1 MNEVLFQ
8 MHSAL
13 RSELVSK
20 HEFYI
25 RQAKK
30 RLLSQFKEED
40 IRQEADLEGERFLE
54 ENQRHFNPDVHD
66 GSEFHEMAGEAR
78 SERYQ
83 LLLEMRNSIRMS
95 IIAGLFH
102 EWEKNLRQWLV
113 DEVQHWHY
121 GEEAKSIIWKKNV
134 SELFELLESFGWPLK
149 SAPYFKDL
157 DACRLI
163 VNVYKH
169 GEGNSLNELD
179 QSYPQ
184 FLDHP
189 FEEMRGTLGKMWFSP
204 SYEYLRVEDDDLEA
218 FSDAILRFWKDV
230 PNNVLNNQITNPPS
244 WLVKAIKKDQSNQ
257 NFTK

>member
-13 RSELVSK
+13 RADLIGK
-20 HEFYI
+20 HEFYV

-30 RLLSQFKEED
+30 RLLSQFQEED
-40 IRQEADLEGERFLE
+40 IRQEADSEGERFLE

-66 GSEFHEMAGEAR
+66 GSEFYEMAGEAQ

-83 LLLEMRNSIRMS
+83 LLFEMRNNVRLS

-113 DEVQHWHY
+113 DEIQHWHY
-121 GEEAKSIIWKKNV
+121 GEDTKSTIWKKNV
-134 SELFELLESFGWPLK
+134 SDLFELLESFGWPLK
-149 SAPYFKDL
+149 CASYFKDL

-169 GEGNSLNELD
+169 GEGNSLNGLD
-179 QSYPQ
+179 QSYPK

-189 FEEMRGTLGKMWFSP
+189 FEEMRGIVGETWFSP
-204 SYEYLRVEDDDLEA
+204 SYEYLKVEDDDLEA
-218 FSDAILRFWKDV
+218 FSDAILQFWKDV
-230 PNNVLNNQITNPPS
+230 PENVLNTHITNPPS
-244 WLVKAIKKDQSNQ
+244 WLLKAIEKDQNNQ
-257 NFTK
+257 KQTT